1 MIERDHILAAA
12 TATATANGGSDGV
25 VLVNGA
31 SLKPE
36 PVRWLWLHWLALGK
50 LHMLA
55 GAPGQG
61 KTTIALSFAA
71 AISAGGRWPDG
82 TRCPQGN
89 VVIWSGEDDPAD
101 TLLPR
106 LVAMGADSS
115 RVYFVKAARVDG
127 EEVPFDPA
135 RDLARLAD
143 EAKRIGDVRLL
154 MVDPV
159 VSAVGGDSNKNAEVR
174 RALQP
179 IVDLAA
185 ELDCAALG
193 ISHFGKGSAGR
204 DPTERVLGSVAF
216 SAVARVVMAAAKIK
230 GDDGE
235 EARLLVRSKSNI
247 GPDDGGFRYAIDQ
260 AELSQYP
267 GISASRVTWGDP
279 VAGSARELLAEA
291 EAEDD
296 DGEKAD
302 AAAFLR
308 ELLSVGPLSVSE
320 VKRQANDAGHAWR
333 TVQRAMRKAGVDSRR
348 VGFGK
353 PAQWFLAASGATVAP
368 SAPVS
373 ETGAN
378 GANGGANGETGDSC
392 EVF

>member
-1 MIERDHILAAA
+1 MIDRDHILAAA
-12 TATATANGGSDGV
+12 TATANGGADGI

-71 AISAGGRWPDG
+71 AISSGGRWPDG

-115 RVYFVKAARVDG
+115 RIYFIKAARVDG

-308 ELLSVGPLSVSE
+308 ELLSGGALPVSE

-348 VGFGK
+348 GGFGK

-373 ETGAN
+373 ETGAT
-378 GANGGANGETGDSC
+378 GANGGANGETGDYC